1 MLETP
6 AQSFLKSQN
15 YAPVKNF
22 QDQKFENATMAHCQ
36 LRDDAIEKTYNRST
50 TI

>member
-6 AQSFLKSQN
+6 AKSFYKSQN

-22 QDQKFENATMAHCQ
+22 KDEKFENATMAP
-36 LRDDAIEKTYNRST
+36 S
-50 TI
+50 